1 MRVAVLGA
9 GAVGLT
15 IAAKLSQV
23 CDVHAVSR
31 VKHVNAINKRGFI
44 LTGIWGEETFG
55 FSSSDGI
62 PVGET
67 YDYVI
72 ITSKSTDT
80 RQICEKFQDV
90 IADTEVLSLQNG
102 IGNEEII
109 SEYTSRVIG
118 GIIITGFEWRGD
130 AMVNVSVEAGPVKL
144 GRFSGGLDHNVRVLV
159 DLFKEAGLNVSK
171 TENIRG
177 DIWGKTLYNCAL
189 NPLGAIMGVS
199 YGELVNPYAWYIIE
213 DVVHEV
219 FLVAGSEGIRL
230 QWDSPDEYLTFLHDV
245 QVPSTALHHSSMYQD
260 LKLGRRTE
268 IDFINGAV
276 VSIGSEHNILT
287 PVNRTLCDLIRFR
300 ESLPE
305 MKESAPE
312 IK

>member
-1 MRVAVLGA
+1 MKVAVLGA

-31 VKHVNAINKRGFI
+31 VKHVNAINTRGFI
-44 LTGIWGEETFG
+44 LSGIWGEGTFA
-55 FSSSDGI
+55 FSCSDGI
-62 PVGET
+62 AVGET

-80 RQICEKFQDV
+80 RDICEQFRDV

-109 SEYTSRVIG
+109 SEYTSHVIG

-130 AMVNVSVEAGPVKL
+130 AMVDVSVEAGPVKL
-144 GRFSGGLDHNVRVLV
+144 GRFPGGLDHNVRVLV
-159 DLFKEAGLNVSK
+159 DLFKEAGLNVSG

-177 DIWGKTLYNCAL
+177 DIWGKTLY
-189 NPLGAIMGVS
+189 
-199 YGELVNPYAWYIIE
+199 GELVNPYAWHIIE

-219 FLVAGSEGIRL
+219 FLVAGSEGIKL
-230 QWDSPDEYLTFLHDV
+230 QWNSPDEYLTFLHDV

-305 MKESAPE
+305 IKESSPE
-312 IK
+312 MK